1 MPHIATLIDASGA
14 TPEFKHD
21 LLAYADHHRVERI
34 QVESHSPR
42 VKVLRV
48 LTQLLSE
55 LPDAAIERVRIEA
68 ASGCSDFRG
77 TLVCVADG
85 VERTFDF
92 VWDCA
97 WRANEEGWVD
107 YYGFPDQ
114 IRAAREFDWR
124 CFARWAEH
132 GATSGPAPVMTAHEA
147 APSR

>member
-1 MPHIATLIDASGA
+1 MLHITSLIDASRA
-14 TPEFKHD
+14 TPEFKRD

-34 QVESHSPR
+34 EAESHTPR

-55 LPDAAIERVRIEA
+55 LPAEAVDRVRIQA
-68 ASGCSDFRG
+68 TSGCSDFRG
-77 TLVCVADG
+77 TLVCTVDG
-85 VERTFDF
+85 AERTFDF

-107 YYGFPDQ
+107 YYGYPDQ

-124 CFARWAEH
+124 CFAHWRERDADA
-132 GATSGPAPVMTAHEA
+132 GPTSTDERHA
-147 APSR
+147 AQPQ